1 MKNKFQRVARI
12 DHQQIAAL
20 LTQGTH
26 HLDESIVSALDQRRA
41 LALQKQRVHAP
52 VFSLG
57 TVGHRAHALLPHS
70 TQQWVAAAVVFAAVI
85 LGVATYWPNTQDHQ
99 NLDIAILTS
108 DQPIDAFVDK

>member
-1 MKNKFQRVARI
+1 MKNQFQRVARI

-26 HLDESIVSALDQRRA
+26 HLDESIVSALDQNRA

-52 VFSLG
+52 VLSLAA
-57 TVGHRAHALLPHS
+57 GHRAHALLPHS
-70 TQQWVAAAVVFAAVI
+70 THQWLAAAVVFAAVI
-85 LGVATYWPNTQDHQ
+85 FGVTTYWPNTQDHQ
-99 NLDIAILTS
+99 NLDLAILTS